1 MILRRLLQLHGNGIE
16 IIRMVMKHRKFIK
29 KTTSFCEMVL
39 SKIFSFRK
47 TVCLVFIHGMD
58 AQNIL
63 YRIVKG
69 HSGIF

>member
-16 IIRMVMKHRKFIK
+16 IIRMV
-29 KTTSFCEMVL
+29 L
-39 SKIFSFRK
+39 SKIFSFHK

-63 YRIVKG
+63 CRIVKG

>member
-1 MILRRLLQLHGNGIE
+1 MIDQLISE
-16 IIRMVMKHRKFIK
+16 LVAYE
-29 KTTSFCEMVL
+29 KTISFCEMVL
-39 SKIFSFRK
+39 NKIFSFHK

-63 YRIVKG
+63 CRIVKG